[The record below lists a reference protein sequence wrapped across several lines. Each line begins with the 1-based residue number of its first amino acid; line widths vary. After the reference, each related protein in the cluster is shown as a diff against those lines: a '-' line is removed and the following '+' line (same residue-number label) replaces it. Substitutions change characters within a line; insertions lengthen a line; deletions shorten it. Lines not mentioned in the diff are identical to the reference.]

1 MVYELKKLLGIKGV
15 RWIIFLSFAVAI
27 LLPLYF
33 IFDYETVQ
41 MIDNKAEV
49 YKGYV
54 GLNARKEYFSKIGGF
69 VTEENIKDE
78 ITRYRITNIPDIT
91 LDESEYYRII
101 NEAYSSYK
109 DNSLDIK
116 RVNNIPFYSRWKE
129 KIYEKIDFKYKAYDD
144 DEIQQV
150 RVALDNFVVP
160 FYLEFYEHWV
170 IFFKS
175 SFVFCCIV
183 LLGAIFCSSQLFPYE
198 KVTHMDLVLGTLN
211 PKILRKMA
219 RDKML
224 AVSVCFIVLFL
235 ICNLIIF
242 SLTILPFYNEGWNMQ
257 IQLLPDFFTA
267 IYAWTIKDMF
277 FWYMIVSIGS
287 ILSMSFITFF
297 IGNIMKEMYL
307 TILLSLLVVSA
318 NFSID
323 YLPDAFKIV
332 KRYMEISPVNGINLF
347 GIITSMHNF
356 RVLGKTFL
364 SGEIIIAVILLT
376 ILFSFLLNL
385 ILFPRRLK
393 NN

>member
-150 RVALDNFVVP
+150 RVALDNFAVP
-160 FYLEFYEHWV
+160 FYLEFYY
-170 IFFKS
+170 S
-175 SFVFCCIV
+175 
-183 LLGAIFCSSQLFPYE
+183 YY
-198 KVTHMDLVLGTLN
+198 LV
-211 PKILRKMA
+211 
-219 RDKML
+219 
-224 AVSVCFIVLFL
+224 
-235 ICNLIIF
+235 
-242 SLTILPFYNEGWNMQ
+242 
-257 IQLLPDFFTA
+257 
-267 IYAWTIKDMF
+267 
-277 FWYMIVSIGS
+277 
-287 ILSMSFITFF
+287 
-297 IGNIMKEMYL
+297 
-307 TILLSLLVVSA
+307 
-318 NFSID
+318 
-323 YLPDAFKIV
+323 
-332 KRYMEISPVNGINLF
+332 
-347 GIITSMHNF
+347 
-356 RVLGKTFL
+356 
-364 SGEIIIAVILLT
+364 
-376 ILFSFLLNL
+376 
-385 ILFPRRLK
+385 
-393 NN
+393 

>member
-1 MVYELKKLLGIKGV
+1 M
-15 RWIIFLSFAVAI
+15 
-27 LLPLYF
+27 LYSF
-33 IFDYETVQ
+33 IF
-41 MIDNKAEV
+41 N
-49 YKGYV
+49 
-54 GLNARKEYFSKIGGF
+54 
-69 VTEENIKDE
+69 
-78 ITRYRITNIPDIT
+78 
-91 LDESEYYRII
+91 
-101 NEAYSSYK
+101 
-109 DNSLDIK
+109 
-116 RVNNIPFYSRWKE
+116 
-129 KIYEKIDFKYKAYDD
+129 
-144 DEIQQV
+144 
-150 RVALDNFVVP
+150 
-160 FYLEFYEHWV
+160 
-170 IFFKS
+170 
-175 SFVFCCIV
+175 
-183 LLGAIFCSSQLFPYE
+183 
-198 KVTHMDLVLGTLN
+198 
-211 PKILRKMA
+211 
-219 RDKML
+219 
-224 AVSVCFIVLFL
+224 
-235 ICNLIIF
+235 IF

-257 IQLLPDFFTA
+257 IQLLPDFFTV

-318 NFSID
+318 NFSIA